1 MPKRQVP
8 RTDPMKR
15 HLLLVLALSCWFLSP
30 TAFCQ
35 DDSAKA
41 APERVYYVGGV
52 VKAPR
57 PIYAP
62 DPEYPEKARKEHPK
76 GVIVLRLVIGA
87 DGLPRSIKVKRPLS
101 PELDEAATDAVKK
114 WKFAP
119 ATKDDQPVAVMID
132 IEMIVG

>member
-1 MPKRQVP
+1 
-8 RTDPMKR
+8 MKR
-15 HLLLVLALSCWFLSP
+15 YWLLVLALASVFLP
-30 TAFCQ
+30 PMMLCQ

-41 APERVYYVGGV
+41 APETVYRMGGV

-62 DPEYPEKARKEHPK
+62 DPEYPEKARKEHLR
-76 GVIVLRLVIGA
+76 GVIVLQFVIGA

-101 PELDEAATDAVKK
+101 PELDEAATDALKK

-119 ATKDDQPVAVMID
+119 ATKDDQPVAVMINV
-132 IEMIVG
+132 EMTVGP

>member
-1 MPKRQVP
+1 
-8 RTDPMKR
+8 MKR
-15 HLLLVLALSCWFLSP
+15 YGLLVLALVSVFLP
-30 TAFCQ
+30 PMMLCQ

-41 APERVYYVGGV
+41 APEPEPVYHVGGV

-76 GVIVLRLVIGA
+76 GVIVLQFVIGA
-87 DGLPRSIKVKRPLS
+87 DGLPRSVKVKRPLS
-101 PELDEAATDAVKK
+101 PELDEAATDALKK

-132 IEMIVG
+132 VEMTVGP

>member
-1 MPKRQVP
+1 
-8 RTDPMKR
+8 MKR
-15 HLLLVLALSCWFLSP
+15 YWLLVLALASLFLSP
-30 TAFCQ
+30 TVLCQ
-35 DDSAKA
+35 DDSTKA
-41 APERVYYVGGV
+41 APEPVYYVGGV

-57 PIYAP
+57 VI
-62 DPEYPEKARKEHPK
+62 YPEKPRKEHPK

-119 ATKDDQPVAVMID
+119 ATKDDQPVAVMINV
-132 IEMIVG
+132 EMTVGP